1 MGSLI
6 PNPVTHPA
14 YASPVTG
21 EVTPDGLTFPAMLP
35 PRKHEVTRVEAF
47 SDAVFA
53 FALTLLVVS
62 LEVPH
67 DYEQLMVL
75 MNGFLPFAC
84 CFAMLVWIW
93 HEHNMYFR
101 RYGLQ
106 DGLTVFLNAVLL
118 FVVLFYVYPLKF
130 MFDSMFAQFI
140 PALRVI
146 VKPMSFQQ
154 LAHASAIYGLGFV
167 VLFVLFALMYHQAYR
182 KRALLGLAPLEV
194 FDVKSFATHHLLSAA
209 VGAVAFAAALALPV
223 QLVFLSPTC
232 FGLMGPVHWAYGN
245 YRERRRTAFERTL
258 MAEPALSA

>member
-1 MGSLI
+1 
-6 PNPVTHPA
+6 
-14 YASPVTG
+14 
-21 EVTPDGLTFPAMLP
+21 MLQV
-35 PRKHEVTRVEAF
+35 RKHEMTRLEAF

-62 LEVPH
+62 LEVPRSY
-67 DYEQLMVL
+67 DQLMVL
-75 MNGFLPFAC
+75 INGFLPFAC

-140 PALRVI
+140 PALRAT
-146 VKPMSFQQ
+146 VKPMSFPQ

-167 VLFVLFALMYHQAYR
+167 VLFGLFALLYQQAYR
-182 KRALLGLAPLEV
+182 KRGLLGLTPVEV
-194 FDVKSFATHHLLSAA
+194 FDVRSFATHHLLSAA
-209 VGAVAFAAALALPV
+209 VGGVAFVSALLLPV
-223 QLVFLSPTC
+223 QFAFLSPTC
-232 FGLMGPVHWAYGN
+232 FGLMGPIHWAYGSR
-245 YRERRRTAFERTL
+245 RERRRKAFEQHL
-258 MAEPALSA
+258 AASAALSA